1 MERTFHFY
9 PKFFVCHILH
19 LEGAKTQ
26 LKNSCWFSAPLVV
39 PSCVFRVFMTL
50 SKAALV
56 SELKSWFWVGG
67 KLRSKGTLLLGKN
80 SKGESSSYICH
91 V

>member
-9 PKFFVCHILH
+9 LKFFVCHILH

-56 SELKSWFWVGG
+56 SELKSWFWVGS

-80 SKGESSSYICH
+80 SKGERSSCICH

>member
-9 PKFFVCHILH
+9 LKFFVCHILH

-67 KLRSKGTLLLGKN
+67 KLRSKGMLLLGKN

>member
-9 PKFFVCHILH
+9 LKFFVCHILH

-80 SKGESSSYICH
+80 SKGESSSCICH